1 MGEGQV
7 PHAQVVECPQDAQA
21 AVYGVAALHA
31 NETGYAPLLEGL
43 PDACEESQLGACPH
57 VPGASTGH
65 TWAVGAA
72 LFRDGAG
79 GAGAQQGGL
88 DPDPPVL
95 LVTHTK
101 VSGYIW
107 HMRWMTS
114 ICSSILL
121 TASLF
126 WVSQGVY
133 ADQN

>member
-1 MGEGQV
+1 M
-7 PHAQVVECPQDAQA
+7 VECPQDAQA

-31 NETGYAPLLEGL
+31 HETGYPPLPEGL
-43 PDACEESQLGACPH
+43 PDACEESQPGRLG
-57 VPGASTGH
+57 VSGASAEGTPEQHQLPRWGL
-65 TWAVGAA
+65 G
-72 LFRDGAG
+72 RGAG
-79 GAGAQQGGL
+79 GGL
-88 DPDPPVL
+88 DQDPPVL

-107 HMRWMTS
+107 HMRWTTS
-114 ICSSILL
+114 ICSSVLF